1 MLTRSA
7 LLIVCVDI
15 ASAEVNVNLQYFNAA
30 VLVDPSH
37 GASWH
42 AWGMLEKKEGNFVA
56 ARDLWVKVRLPPD
69 QQSSRL
75 ASLQV
80 WTDTVEPW

>member
-7 LLIVCVDI
+7 FLAVSVDL
-15 ASAEVNVNLQYFNAA
+15 ASAEVNVDLQYFNAA

-56 ARDLWVKVRLPPD
+56 ARDLWVKVRLPPG
-69 QQSSRL
+69 QQSTRL
-75 ASLQV
+75 HSNPQF
-80 WTDTVEPW
+80 